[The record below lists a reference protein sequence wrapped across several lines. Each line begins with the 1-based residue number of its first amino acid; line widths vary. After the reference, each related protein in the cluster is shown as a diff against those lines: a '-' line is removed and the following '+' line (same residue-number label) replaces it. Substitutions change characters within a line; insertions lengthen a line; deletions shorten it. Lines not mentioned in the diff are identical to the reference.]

1 MNNKTIHI
9 TQELYQYLL
18 DHNLR
23 ETDAQR
29 RLREKTATMPEAGLQ
44 IAPEQTSLL
53 QMLARLTRTR
63 KALEVGTFTGYSA
76 LAVALTLPADGVLVA
91 CDVNPEWVDV
101 GRSFWREAGVEDRID
116 VRIGPAMDTL
126 RSLVSEGH
134 ARSFDFAFI
143 DADKPNYL
151 NYYELAMEL
160 VRDGGLI
167 AVDNTLWAGRIAAP
181 AADDHAAA
189 IQAINDR
196 VYTDD
201 RVYPALLNVGD
212 GMTLALKKERGA
224 R

>member
-9 TQELYQYLL
+9 TDELYDYLI

-29 RLREKTATMPEAGLQ
+29 RLREKTATMPESSLQ

-53 QMLARLTRTR
+53 QMLARLTRTK
-63 KALEVGTFTGYSA
+63 KALEIGTFTGYSA
-76 LAVALTLPADGVLVA
+76 LAVALTLPADGRLIA
-91 CDVNPEWVDV
+91 CDLNPDWVDV
-101 GRSFWREAGVEDRID
+101 GRPFWKEAGVEEKID
-116 VRIGPAMDTL
+116 VKIGPALD
-126 RSLVSEGH
+126 SLKSLIAEGH
-134 ARSFDFAFI
+134 GGSFDFAFI

-160 VRDGGLI
+160 VRSGGLI
-167 AVDNTLWAGRIAAP
+167 AVDNTLWQGKIAAP
-181 AADDHAAA
+181 AADEHAAT

-196 VYTDD
+196 ICSDE

-212 GMTLALKKERGA
+212 GMTLAHKK
-224 R
+224 